1 MLFEDE
7 EKKPI
12 DINVPR
18 FRRGDG
24 TFTVVRFRN
33 KADLDA
39 FADLIDEPR
48 LKTMKPKSQMKI
60 KWSAEKTERDAMSQF
75 FSGDD
80 E

>member
-12 DINVPR
+12 QIEIPR
-18 FRRGDG
+18 MRRGKG
-24 TFTVVRFRN
+24 VFTIMRFRN
-33 KADLDA
+33 KKDLEE

-48 LKTMKPKSQMKI
+48 LKGMKKDTQMHI
-60 KWSAEKTERDAMSQF
+60 KWHAAKDKRNAMSQF
-75 FSGDD
+75 FGED